1 MRKFGFRAIMETVRK
16 ISVSRGVIITEL
28 RSRIIETATELF
40 KIRGL
45 QFTMQEIAAALRIS
59 KKTIYTVYASKDELL
74 IDMIDGLFA
83 DIHSVKARLAAS
95 GAPVE
100 ERIKAVISALP
111 EQYAAIDFRM
121 MPALEEKY
129 PAAARRVKEHL
140 ETNWEPT
147 VALIE
152 EGVAAGRIRPVS
164 IPVLK
169 QMITASVE
177 RFLSGDGNGGGY
189 AETLEAMADIIVNGL
204 II

>member
-1 MRKFGFRAIMETVRK
+1 M
-16 ISVSRGVIITEL
+16 IITEL